1 MMNVCVTQTLVNG
14 VPKTKQQLFQQRCE
28 VHRKRI
34 LSIALRISLYFFL
47 NINLTHAEYVGGP
60 LAEGLL
66 LATHLVP
73 LGEFQK
79 ALPAQLTQKV
89 VHVLAKSAEVGI
101 RT

>member
-1 MMNVCVTQTLVNG
+1 MKVTHTEN
-14 VPKTKQQLFQQRCE
+14 F
-28 VHRKRI
+28 
-34 LSIALRISLYFFL
+34 
-47 NINLTHAEYVGGP
+47 GGP

-79 ALPAQLTQKV
+79 ALTAQLTQKV
-89 VHVLAKSAEVGI
+89 VHVLAKSAEVGV